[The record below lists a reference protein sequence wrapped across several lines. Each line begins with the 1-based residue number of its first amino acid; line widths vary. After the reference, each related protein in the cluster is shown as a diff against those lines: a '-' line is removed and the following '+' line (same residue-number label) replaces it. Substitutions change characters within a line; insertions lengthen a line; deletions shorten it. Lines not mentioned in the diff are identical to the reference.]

1 MQIALPGWGSTQGSL
16 LYHAV
21 KGWSD
26 PAESSEGAH
35 PGIPMFVTFII
46 KASLR
51 AGEVVQ
57 RVKYLPHK
65 SEDLSLNP
73 SVPTSKEG
81 CIAIAYSPRVGEA
94 EVARSLVITGH
105 PAQRN

>member
-1 MQIALPGWGSTQGSL
+1 MQIALCGWESTQGSL

-26 PAESSEGAH
+26 PVESSEGAH
-35 PGIPMFVTFII
+35 PGIPTFVTFII

-57 RVKYLPHK
+57 LVKYLPHK

-73 SVPTSKEG
+73 PVPPLKEC
-81 CIAIAYSPRVGEA
+81 CIGNC
-94 EVARSLVITGH
+94 L
-105 PAQRN
+105 

>member
-1 MQIALPGWGSTQGSL
+1 MQIALCGWGSTHGSL

-26 PAESSEGAH
+26 PVESSEVAH
-35 PGIPMFVTFII
+35 PAIPTFVTFII

-57 RVKYLPHK
+57 LVKYLQHK
-65 SEDLSLNP
+65 REDLSLNP
-73 SVPTSKEG
+73 PVPTSKEG
-81 CIAIAYSPRVGEA
+81 CIGNC
-94 EVARSLVITGH
+94 L
-105 PAQRN
+105 